1 MHHFTARLLVLL
13 LLVSAAE
20 TALPA
25 DALASADPFANFS
38 RFKTFNFVEEPAT
51 DGRDYRSLETTYLRT
66 AVTYE
71 LTDRGLI
78 LGDQPDIVVN
88 FSIETRETLSSRTT
102 PGVRYA
108 PGRVP
113 YSGVYGAGWGMT
125 HQTRIDQYTEGRLNI
140 DLIDPAARLLI
151 WQGST
156 QKVLTE
162 RDYQNTKKTLTR
174 AVMEIFSGFPIAPV
188 DDLVWPE

>member
-1 MHHFTARLLVLL
+1 MHHFIARLVVLL
-13 LLVSAAE
+13 LLVSAAG

-25 DALASADPFANFS
+25 DAVASADPLADFS

-78 LGDQPDIVVN
+78 LSDQPDIVVN
-88 FSIETRETLSSRTT
+88 FSIETREKLSKRIT
-102 PGVRYA
+102 PTVRHAPGYVPYYGAYA
-108 PGRVP
+108 PG
-113 YSGVYGAGWGMT
+113 WGMS

-140 DLIDPAARLLI
+140 DLIDPAARRLI

-156 QKVLTE
+156 QKVLTQ

-174 AVMEIFSGFPIAPV
+174 AVMEIFSRFPIAPV
-188 DDLVWPE
+188 DELVWPE